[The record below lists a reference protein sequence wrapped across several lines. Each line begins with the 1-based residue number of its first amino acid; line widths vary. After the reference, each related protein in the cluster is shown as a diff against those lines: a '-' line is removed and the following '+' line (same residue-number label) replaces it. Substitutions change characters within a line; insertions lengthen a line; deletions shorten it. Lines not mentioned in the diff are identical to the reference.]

1 MGWLIE
7 GAVMADIERAP
18 TFPTSPSEHHC
29 VFRLTELHHLPGTQ
43 QALITRCNVSAAFGV
58 VREVFDVECSKVG
71 EFFPVLFTFR
81 CCAQAVLCLFYQNN
95 LRFSINC

>member
-58 VREVFDVECSKVG
+58 VREVFDVECSKVWD
-71 EFFPVLFTFR
+71 FSRF
-81 CCAQAVLCLFYQNN
+81 CLCSDVVRKPFYVYFIKIICGSQ
-95 LRFSINC
+95 